1 MATEEQLKVTI
12 QTVADT
18 AAVER
23 YGRAVQTVQQQQHA
37 AASGL
42 QAEIQRAGGF
52 DAYMRGAGTRPSAG
66 GAADPVQ
73 TTRRLGEASH
83 VTGNEL
89 VRLGAAALGVGVGLS
104 GFTLVGGAVHSALS
118 RVIEDTISLDHAQ
131 RLNTITL
138 GNQATGFQQYAAQLS
153 QQSGFTQ
160 RSLLEAGTAAQQF
173 GRQIGLVPDEIQNLV
188 GVSSQLAQVL
198 GTDVNQTMT
207 TLTAAMQGNGEA
219 ANKLGLNLDDA
230 YVAYTQLGGATAE
243 VFKQLDPATQ
253 ATLRYQ
259 AALQQ
264 TADIVKTQPGPVQD
278 LQKAQNQLNSEWERL
293 ATTIGPPLI
302 DTLAKIAAGT
312 NAALTAASSN
322 AAQQG
327 TDPGFKN
334 ELELLRRMQE
344 FNAKPG
350 IQTLTELR
358 DRLQEINDKPGV
370 ELVQNLVDAANAANS
385 LPPPLASVAQAN
397 DQVATSVTH
406 VADAEDRAAASAAN
420 RQRQAALVAARN
432 VAQANVTQL
441 QAEQVRLQHDQ
452 LNLSAEEARI
462 RLATLPAQERMAALQ
477 RDITEQ
483 QIRARQAALPA
494 SEALEDV
501 QYQEQRLRL
510 QLQARGLLTP
520 EERAATRRELRT
532 LVRGEPFA
540 ALGALEAGRP
550 VTLAGRAATRA
561 EMEAQLQN
569 LALQRALAPVQG
581 AQLQD
586 QLVAAIVAANLQAA
600 KEYQQELTVVVNIQ
614 STGDQFV
621 QQFHNALLAAM
632 NSASVNLAGAA

>member
-18 AAVER
+18 AAVQR
-23 YGRAVQTVQQQQHA
+23 YGAAINQVQQQQHA

-52 DAYMRGAGTRPSAG
+52 DAYMRGATARQAG
-66 GAADPVQ
+66 GAAADPVER
-73 TTRRLGEASH
+73 TRRLGEASH
-83 VTGNEL
+83 VTGTEL
-89 VRLGAAALGVGVGLS
+89 VRFAAAAVGVGAGLS
-104 GFTLVGGAVHSALS
+104 AFTLVGNVAHTALQGL
-118 RVIEDTISLDHAQ
+118 IADTINLDRAQ

-138 GNQATGFQQYAAQLS
+138 GTQAAGFQQYAQALS

-230 YVAYTQLGGATAE
+230 YVAYTQLGGATTE
-243 VFKQLDPATQ
+243 VFQQLDPATQ

-264 TADIVKTQPGPVQD
+264 TADIVKTAPGPVQD
-278 LQKAQNQLNSEWERL
+278 LQKAQNQLNAEWERL
-293 ATTIGPPLI
+293 ATTIGPPVI
-302 DTLAKIAAGT
+302 DTLAKITAGT
-312 NAALTAASSN
+312 VAALEAARSN
-322 AAQQG
+322 AAQEG

-334 ELELLRRMQE
+334 ELALLQRMQE

-350 IQTLTELR
+350 IQSLTELR

-385 LPPPLASVAQAN
+385 MPAPLASVAQAN
-397 DQVATSVTH
+397 EQVATAVVH
-406 VADAEDRAAASAAN
+406 VADAEDRASAASQARIRA
-420 RQRQAALVAARN
+420 AALASAR
-432 VAQANVTQL
+432 QVTVGL
-441 QAEQVRLQHDQ
+441 TEEQVRLQHDQ
-452 LNLSAEEARI
+452 VNLAAEEARI
-462 RLATLPAQERMAALQ
+462 RLTALPTQQRMAELQ
-477 RDITEQ
+477 RDIAEQ
-483 QIRARQAALPA
+483 QVRARQAALPA

-510 QLQARGLLTP
+510 QLQARGLLSP
-520 EERAATRRELRT
+520 EARANTRRELRA

-561 EMEAQLQN
+561 EMQAQLQN
-569 LALQRALAPVQG
+569 LGLAGALAPVQG

-586 QLVAAIVAANLQAA
+586 QLVNAIVAANLQAA

-621 QQFHNALLAAM
+621 QQFHNALLAAD
-632 NSASVNLAGAA
+632 NQASVNLAGAA

>member
-230 YVAYTQLGGATAE
+230 YVAYTQLGGATTE
-243 VFKQLDPATQ
+243 VFQQLDPATQ

-264 TADIVKTQPGPVQD
+264 TADIVKTAPGPVQD
-278 LQKAQNQLNSEWERL
+278 LQKAQNQLNAEWERL
-293 ATTIGPPLI
+293 ATTIGPPVI
-302 DTLAKIAAGT
+302 DTLAKITAGT
-312 NAALTAASSN
+312 VAALEAARSN
-322 AAQQG
+322 AAQEG

-334 ELELLRRMQE
+334 ELALLQRMQE

-350 IQTLTELR
+350 IQSLTELR

-370 ELVQNLVDAANAANS
+370 ELVQNLVDAAYAANS
-385 LPPPLASVAQAN
+385 MPAPLASVAQAN
-397 DQVATSVTH
+397 EQVATAVVH
-406 VADAEDRAAASAAN
+406 VADAEDRASAASQARIRA
-420 RQRQAALVAARN
+420 AALASAR
-432 VAQANVTQL
+432 QVTVGL
-441 QAEQVRLQHDQ
+441 TEEQVRLQHDQ
-452 LNLSAEEARI
+452 VNLAAEEARI
-462 RLATLPAQERMAALQ
+462 RLTALPTQQRMAELQ
-477 RDITEQ
+477 RDIAEQ
-483 QIRARQAALPA
+483 QVRARQAALPA

-510 QLQARGLLTP
+510 QLQARGLLSP
-520 EERAATRRELRT
+520 EARANTRRELRA

-561 EMEAQLQN
+561 EMQAQLQN
-569 LALQRALAPVQG
+569 LRLAGALAPVQG

-586 QLVAAIVAANLQAA
+586 QLVNAIVAANLQAA

-621 QQFHNALLAAM
+621 QQFHNALLAAD
-632 NSASVNLAGAA
+632 NQASVNLAGAA